1 MSPSDSLS
9 PSAHFPFGYRAYL
22 FPGFLRSDE
31 EGLSSCLKCP
41 CIRAVAN
48 TPSEESASLV
58 SLRPFLLSSLTF
70 KQLDFRILRLSRLL
84 CVHGRYGPVTRSPPF
99 RWLCQQTPDSSFPP
113 CLLSKLRG
121 SDFFPGG
128 LPSSPLNISA
138 LPGRAKCR
146 RSKAL
151 ESLLRVTLRDSSC
164 LFAPFE
170 RYSLSLRRLRGSV
183 PYHRVVKPMP
193 T

>member
-1 MSPSDSLS
+1 MPIPASFLVRSVVRLQGSFVPEALPSFFAIMSPSDSLS

-113 CLLSKLRG
+113 CLLPKLRG

-138 LPGRAKCR
+138 LPGRAEGR
-146 RSKAL
+146 RSKQACL
-151 ESLLRVTLRDSSC
+151 ANLLFLR
-164 LFAPFE
+164 L
-170 RYSLSLRRLRGSV
+170 
-183 PYHRVVKPMP
+183 
-193 T
+193 